1 MAKDRLNL
9 HTWLEEA
16 VKPCS
21 GHVYFQPPSKMD
33 FPAIRY
39 KKAKVQNEFA
49 NNLVYSQKQYYD
61 LTVIE
66 KDPEKPLAGLI
77 SKFPGIQWVT
87 GFIKDNLYHEQFT
100 LYY

>member
-1 MAKDRLNL
+1 MHEKRLSL
-9 HTWLEEA
+9 HSLFERAAEPYNA
-16 VKPCS
+16 
-21 GHVYFQPPSKMD
+21 HVYFQPPSKME

-39 KKAKVQNEFA
+39 KKAKIENGFA
-49 NNLVYSQKQYYD
+49 DNLVYSQKQYYD
-61 LTVIE
+61 VTVIE
-66 KDPEKPLAGLI
+66 KDPEKPLTSLI

>member
-1 MAKDRLNL
+1 MAKDRLVL
-9 HTWLEEA
+9 QTWLEEA
-16 VKPCS
+16 VKPYD
-21 GHVYFQPPSKMD
+21 GHVYFQPPSVME

-39 KKAKVQNEFA
+39 KKAKIQNEFA
-49 NNLVYSQKQYYD
+49 DNLVYSQKQYYD

-66 KDPEKPLAGLI
+66 KNPEKPLTGLI

-87 GFIKDNLYHEQFT
+87 GFVKDNLYHEQFT